1 MLLIIWTIK
10 ITKINN
16 DNYDSKNVKQ
26 FLPEIVTKK
35 ISKNEA
41 QELHKNLIE
50 PKVDKFKNAKGR
62 GKDKRNNILNILEN
76 IKLGIF

>member
-16 DNYDSKNVKQ
+16 DNCDSKNVKQ
-26 FLPEIVTKK
+26 FLLEIVTKK

-50 PKVDKFKNAKGR
+50 PKVDQLKNAKDR

-76 IKLGIF
+76 IKLGFF

>member
-26 FLPEIVTKK
+26 FLPEIVAKK

-41 QELHKNLIE
+41 QELHKYMIE
-50 PKVDKFKNAKGR
+50 PKVNKYKNSKGR

>member
-1 MLLIIWTIK
+1 MLLIIWTIR

-16 DNYDSKNVKQ
+16 DNYDSKNVEK
-26 FLPEIVTKK
+26 FLLEIVTKK

-50 PKVDKFKNAKGR
+50 PKVDQLKNAKDR

-76 IKLGIF
+76 IKSGFF